1 MRVNEFIATGSRDK
15 KIRIFEVKSG
25 KCVLTLAG
33 HDNWVTDLIFHPSG
47 KYLISTAD
55 DKSIR
60 IWDLSMGRC
69 YRKIYDAHDKFVSCI
84 DMKAKLVATGS
95 VDTSVKLWTC
105 R

>member
-1 MRVNEFIATGSRDK
+1 M
-15 KIRIFEVKSG
+15 KSG

-60 IWDLSMGRC
+60 IWDLGMGRC
-69 YRKIYDAHDKFVSCI
+69 YRKIYDAHDKFVTCI

>member
-1 MRVNEFIATGSRDK
+1 
-15 KIRIFEVKSG
+15 VKSG

-33 HDNWVTDLIFHPSG
+33 HDNWVTDIIFHPSG

-69 YRKIYDAHDKFVSCI
+69 YRKIYDAHDKFVTCI

>member
-1 MRVNEFIATGSRDK
+1 LKKNSLKDIQWSPNEANVFASCS
-15 KIRIFEVKSG
+15 V
-25 KCVLTLAG
+25 
-33 HDNWVTDLIFHPSG
+33 
-47 KYLISTAD
+47 

-95 VDTSVKLWTC
+95 VDTSVKIWTC